1 MKIKFLTLN
10 ILDGGKFFD
19 NIVTFIKGENPD
31 LIALQEVYK
40 GGQTFDP
47 VNLKTIDA
55 LKEKLSYPYSA
66 FSPTYFFTQN
76 NKKIDAG
83 NLLLSRYPLQP
94 METVFFD
101 SRYEEFDRATRND
114 WNKTPMGMQHV
125 IAHIQPKLVDVFNIH
140 GIWETHGKD
149 TAERLKMSEAI
160 VNEINNKEH
169 IILAGDFNVRPD
181 TENNYRK
188 SKKSLHNVFKG
199 ELTTSFNMKHKP
211 QEGGFKN
218 SVVDMIFV
226 SRSYCR
232 FTQHHAPQML
242 ISPTTC
248 RLSVT
253 IEI

>member
-181 TENNYRK
+181 TGTI
-188 SKKSLHNVFKG
+188 SKIEEKLHNVFKG

-226 SRSYCR
+226 SNHIAVLE
-232 FTQHHAPQML
+232 HHAPPVD
-242 ISPTTC
+242 ISDHMPLVCT
-248 RLSVT
+248 L
-253 IEI
+253 EI